1 MSRKR
6 GSPGVPIV
14 ENDPIKRS
22 ESLRLDVTPPPVVRV
37 VLAEIDP
44 PGPLHYLIESE
55 GFQVAGCAS
64 DDVDLARVLGQVQ
77 PDVIVLDAD
86 ISATSALVA
95 REKAP
100 SSELIVVWPD
110 GVQLPPAAER
120 VHPRLVYQD
129 LGPAIRRAADDR
141 RTRHPAAIEPADDD
155 LEAPGEAPASV
166 DVAVAQRT
174 SARVL
179 VGMAAVI
186 GLIVITMGAS
196 FALEGWRASPQPS
209 AARSLTIS
217 PSHGPTSG
225 PSAAS
230 HPSRTVGSHGSDR
243 SGCAASTTEP
253 KGPNEHASGT
263 AQGAHAACSGHG
275 SGTTHGHGNH
285 PANGPASPRGNGRG
299 HANGTGSGNV
309 KGKGAGAQDRPA
321 HPSQASSE
329 HTAGPPATP
338 GAPRSGPPG

>member
-1 MSRKR
+1 
-6 GSPGVPIV
+6 VPIV
-14 ENDPIKRS
+14 DDDPIRRG
-22 ESLRLDVTPPPVVRV
+22 EPLRLDVAVPPPVVRV
-37 VLAEIDP
+37 VLAENDS

-55 GFQVAGCAS
+55 GFQVVGCAS

-86 ISATSALVA
+86 IIATSALVA

-141 RTRHPAAIEPADDD
+141 RTRHPAAIEPADGEI
-155 LEAPGEAPASV
+155 EAPREAPASV
-166 DVAVAQRT
+166 DAAVAQRT
-174 SARVL
+174 STRVL

-186 GLIVITMGAS
+186 AVIVLTMGAS

-217 PSHGPTSG
+217 PSFGPSSV
-225 PSAAS
+225 PSAAG

-243 SGCAASTTEP
+243 SGCAAAATTGR
-253 KGPNEHASGT
+253 KGPNTHASSK
-263 AQGAHAACSGHG
+263 ALGAHAACSGHG
-275 SGTTHGHGNH
+275 PGATHGNGTH
-285 PANGPASPRGNGRG
+285 PANGPASGRGNGRG
-299 HANGTGSGNV
+299 NANGTGSANA
-309 KGKGAGAQDRPA
+309 KDKGASAHDRPA
-321 HPSQASSE
+321 HPSQAPSG
-329 HTAGPPATP
+329 HPAAPPATP

>member
-1 MSRKR
+1 MDNDQIRR
-6 GSPGVPIV
+6 GEP
-14 ENDPIKRS
+14 
-22 ESLRLDVTPPPVVRV
+22 LRLDVAAPPPVVRV
-37 VLAEIDP
+37 VLAESDSS
-44 PGPLHYLIESE
+44 GPLHYLLESE

-155 LEAPGEAPASV
+155 LEAPREAPASV
-166 DVAVAQRT
+166 DVANPMAQRT

-186 GLIVITMGAS
+186 AVIVLTMGAS
-196 FALEGWRASPQPS
+196 FALEGWRASPEPS
-209 AARSLTIS
+209 AAPSLTIS
-217 PSHGPTSG
+217 PSPGPTSG
-225 PSAAS
+225 PSAAD

-243 SGCAASTTEP
+243 SGCAAASTTDP
-253 KGPNEHASGT
+253 KGPNEHASGK
-263 AQGAHAACSGHG
+263 ALGARAACSGHG
-275 SGTTHGHGNH
+275 PGTTHGHANQ
-285 PANGPASPRGNGRG
+285 PASGPASPRGNGRG
-299 HANGTGSGNV
+299 HANGTGAGNV
-309 KGKGAGAQDRPA
+309 KGKDASSQDRPA
-321 HPSQASSE
+321 HPSQASSK
-329 HTAGPPATP
+329 HPAGPAATP
-338 GAPRSGPPG
+338 GASRSGPPG

>member
-1 MSRKR
+1 
-6 GSPGVPIV
+6 VPIV
-14 ENDPIKRS
+14 DKDPIRRG
-22 ESLRLDVTPPPVVRV
+22 EPLRLDVASPPPVVRV
-37 VLAEIDP
+37 VLAENDS

-64 DDVDLARVLGQVQ
+64 DEVDLARVLGQVD

-100 SSELIVVWPD
+100 SAELIVVWPD

-155 LEAPGEAPASV
+155 VEAPDEAPASV

-186 GLIVITMGAS
+186 AVIVLTMGAS
-196 FALEGWRASPQPS
+196 FALEGWRASPQP
-209 AARSLTIS
+209 APARSLTIS
-217 PSHGPTSG
+217 PSLGPTSG
-225 PSAAS
+225 PSTAG
-230 HPSRTVGSHGSDR
+230 HPSRAIGSRGSDR
-243 SGCAASTTEP
+243 SGCAAALTTDR
-253 KGPNEHASGT
+253 KGPNEHASGK
-263 AQGAHAACSGHG
+263 ALGAHAACSGHG
-275 SGTTHGHGNH
+275 PGTTHGHGNH

-299 HANGTGSGNV
+299 HANGAGSGNA
-309 KGKGAGAQDRPA
+309 KDDGASAQDRPA
-321 HPSQASSE
+321 DPSQAPSE
-329 HTAGPPATP
+329 HPAGPPATP

>member
-1 MSRKR
+1 
-6 GSPGVPIV
+6 VPIV
-14 ENDPIKRS
+14 ENDPIKRG

-37 VLAEIDP
+37 VLAENDS

-55 GFQVAGCAS
+55 GFRVVGCAS
-64 DDVDLARVLGQVQ
+64 DDVDLARVLAQVQ

-141 RTRHPAAIEPADDD
+141 RTRHPAAVEPADDD
-155 LEAPGEAPASV
+155 LEAPGEAPTSV

-174 SARVL
+174 STRVL
-179 VGMAAVI
+179 VGMAALI
-186 GLIVITMGAS
+186 ALIVLTMGAS
-196 FALEGWRASPQPS
+196 FALEGRSGSPQPS

-217 PSHGPTSG
+217 PSLGPTSG
-225 PSAAS
+225 PSAAA

-243 SGCAASTTEP
+243 SGCATAATHQN
-253 KGPNEHASGT
+253 GLNDHAS
-263 AQGAHAACSGHG
+263 AKALGAGAACSGHG
-275 SGTTHGHGNH
+275 PGTTHGHVNH
-285 PANGPASPRGNGRG
+285 PANGPASPRGNGRV
-299 HANGTGSGNV
+299 HANGTGSGNATD
-309 KGKGAGAQDRPA
+309 KGAGTQDHSA
-321 HPSQASSE
+321 HRSQAPSE
-329 HTAGPPATP
+329 HPAGPPATP
-338 GAPRSGPPG
+338 GAPRSSPAG